1 MSTGLKRIIVCFT
14 LILGLVFSSSLTLS
28 ASNNLLLNGSF
39 EETGATDMSVADTEL
54 LYFYGDVRVV
64 NIPNDRWP
72 SDWVLG
78 GKPRDSV
85 LDCNGVVEGDAIDGL
100 SSLKL
105 SSDDSSLRLVACS
118 DLFEVDPSKQYKVN
132 LWVKVLS
139 CPEGQANQ
147 GGWFAVSFGLYKY
160 FPEEL
165 KVKKIRGIGDR
176 GRGYLRGLSSTF
188 YEAFQGDELAIGE
201 WRELTFTMGI
211 NPNEMDLD
219 TTIPSEVEYANIMM
233 TLEYCT
239 NVILLVDNI
248 KVTVVGEEPPINV
261 IKVQL

>member
-165 KVKKIRGIGDR
+165 KVKKIKIGEK
-176 GRGYLRGLSSTF
+176 GRGFLRGWSSAF
-188 YEAFQGDELAIGE
+188 YEAFQGDKLAIGE

-211 NPNEMDLD
+211 NPNEMALD
-219 TTIPSEVEYANIMM
+219 TTIPSEVEYANIMV